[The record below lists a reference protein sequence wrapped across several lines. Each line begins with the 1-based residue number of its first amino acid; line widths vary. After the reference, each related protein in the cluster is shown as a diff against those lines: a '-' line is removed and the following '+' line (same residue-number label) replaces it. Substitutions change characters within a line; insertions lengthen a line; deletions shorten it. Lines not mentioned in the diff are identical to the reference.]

1 MAPLILALASLL
13 GASSPV
19 HDASSRDPL
28 LRTLRSILDRAGLYK
43 PPHLPKGCLA
53 WELDAEL
60 EDSTAY
66 RPLRRDRA
74 GCGNREPDGVW
85 LMPNSGKGAPVW
97 YHGVGIRVPLAAV
110 DAESLLVERYDEDAE
125 EAWEP
130 PVEDV
135 ILSGGGGGYKKV
147 RNEAAERTA
156 GHRKDPRSA
165 CITTDSRIDSLRCG
179 DVEVSAFSIEQGFDV
194 RRAEDVIAAVQTVG
208 ARIRSLVE
216 PVPNYYIDAVPGFD
230 VRLTIAPSGDVR
242 DVEIVRFRTALG
254 VVGKEIRD
262 ELAGLHFPTASDDFA
277 MSLSIRVPVRG
288 AAIQP

>member
-1 MAPLILALASLL
+1 LILALASLL

-19 HDASSRDPL
+19 RDASSRDPL

-43 PPHLPKGCLA
+43 PPHLPKGCLT
-53 WELDAEL
+53 WELDAEI
-60 EDSTAY
+60 EDTTAY

-74 GCGNREPDGVW
+74 GCGTREPDGVW

-110 DAESLLVERYDEDAE
+110 DARALLVDVDAEDAE

-135 ILSGGGGGYKKV
+135 ILSGGGGGAYKKE
-147 RNEAAERTA
+147 RNGAERNA
-156 GHRKDPRSA
+156 GQRKDSRSE
-165 CITTDSRIDSLRCG
+165 CITFHARIDSLRCG
-179 DVEVSAFSIEQGFDV
+179 DVEVSAFAIEQGFDV
-194 RRAEDVIAAVQTVG
+194 RRADDVIAVVQTVG
-208 ARIRSLVE
+208 ARIRALVE
-216 PVPNYYIDAVPGFD
+216 PIPNYYIDAVPGFD

-262 ELAGLHFPTASDDFA
+262 ELSGLRFPTASDDFA
-277 MSLSIRVPVRG
+277 MSLTILVPARGSTIRP
-288 AAIQP
+288 